1 MPSIPIRLPL
11 LTGLLLLAAAAP
23 MFPAPPAPPSVPTSF
38 GDTVDV
44 NVVNVEV
51 YVTDKDG
58 HRVPG
63 LKKEDFSLSEDGRK
77 VEVVN
82 FAAVDRPPS
91 APVPAAPP
99 PGVPTTPAPVEAP
112 PPVDPNS
119 VLSLVVFVDNVHIL
133 PEHRTRAVEQI
144 RQFLKQ
150 NVHAGDRVML
160 ATLDVN
166 LRDRLPFTA
175 DGERIDAALRE
186 AENLPSY
193 GQQEDQGR
201 RTAYNTMV
209 ELYEI
214 DNGCGPD
221 VIKPVEGFAQQTQA
235 DALRTV
241 GALRLTVSSL
251 SGVPGRK
258 AVLFVSDG
266 VPITPG
272 EELYEA
278 AYDLCTGKLAQL
290 GYKMPQGKS
299 GPSGDSSQMDASGI
313 ALDAQKYSV
322 AKKLEDLA
330 AQASANGV
338 TFYTLQASGLRGNA
352 AADASYGAEKSILQ
366 DGDIQQI
373 QTSNLKGSLTA
384 LADDTG
390 GRFILDTNN
399 FLPELARMQEDFD
412 SYYSLGYSPG
422 HSGDGKVHQI
432 SVKLKRPGLRVRY
445 RPSYRD
451 KPAVEKMVDR
461 TLAALLHGI
470 EDNPLGV
477 AVEIGDLTPAEGGDY
492 AVPVRLKIP
501 LFKLAILNQQGNYVG
516 KLRLVVAVRDDAGGL
531 SPLRQVEVPL
541 NIPRKE
547 VLNALGQY
555 YLYTLTLKMKPG
567 AQHFAVA
574 VRDELGATTSY
585 LSRPVTVGAA
595 VAAANP

>member
-1 MPSIPIRLPL
+1 MPPIRLPL
-11 LTGLLLLAAAAP
+11 LSLTGLLLLAASTSAL
-23 MFPAPPAPPSVPTSF
+23 PAPPSAPTSF
-38 GDTVDV
+38 GDTVEV

-91 APVPAAPP
+91 ASAPAAPP
-99 PGVPTTPAPVEAP
+99 PGLSTSPTAPVEPP
-112 PPVDPNS
+112 PPVDPNG

-144 RQFLKQ
+144 REFLRQ
-150 NVHAGDRVML
+150 NVRAGDRVML
-160 ATLDVN
+160 ASLDIN
-166 LRDRLPFTA
+166 LRNRLPFTE
-175 DGERIDAALRE
+175 DRGRIDSALHD
-186 AENLPSY
+186 AETLPSY
-193 GQQEDQGR
+193 GQQEEQGR
-201 RTAYNTMV
+201 RTAYETMV
-209 ELYEI
+209 KLYEI
-214 DNGCGPD
+214 NGGTCGPD
-221 VIKPVEGFAQQTQA
+221 VITPVEGFAQQTQA

-241 GALRLTVSSL
+241 GALRLTVSAL

-258 AVLFVSDG
+258 AVLYVSDG
-266 VPITPG
+266 VPVTPG
-272 EELYEA
+272 EELYQA
-278 AYDLCTGKLAQL
+278 AYDLCSGKMAQL
-290 GYKMPQGKS
+290 GYQL
-299 GPSGDSSQMDASGI
+299 PSGKGGASDVSQFNPSQI
-313 ALDAQKYSV
+313 ILDAQKYSV
-322 AKKLEDLA
+322 AKKIEDLA
-330 AQASANGV
+330 AQASANRV
-338 TFYTLQASGLRGNA
+338 TFYTLQASGLRGSA
-352 AADASYGAEKSILQ
+352 SADASYGAQKSLLQ
-366 DGDIQQI
+366 DVDVQQV
-373 QTSNLKGSLTA
+373 QTGNLRGSLTA
-384 LADDTG
+384 LAADTG
-390 GRFILDTNN
+390 GRAMLDAND

-422 HSGDGKVHQI
+422 HSGDAKVHNVT
-432 SVKLKRPGLRVRY
+432 VKVSRPGLKVRY

-470 EDNPLGV
+470 EDNPLEV
-477 AVEIGDLTPAEGGDY
+477 TVEIGDLTPAEGGEY

-501 LFKLAILNQQGNYVG
+501 LFKLTILNQQGSYAG

-574 VRDELGATTSY
+574 VHDELGATTSY
-585 LSRPVTVGAA
+585 LSRPITVGAA
-595 VAAANP
+595 VAAAANP

>member
-1 MPSIPIRLPL
+1 MPSIRIRLL
-11 LTGLLLLAAAAP
+11 SLTGLLLLAASIPALPAAP
-23 MFPAPPAPPSVPTSF
+23 SAPTSF

-63 LKKEDFSLSEDGRK
+63 LKKDDFSLSEDGKK

-91 APVPAAPP
+91 APAPP
-99 PGVPTTPAPVEAP
+99 PIASTFPTAPVEP
-112 PPVDPNS
+112 PPPADPDS

-144 RQFLKQ
+144 REFLRQ

-160 ATLDVN
+160 ASLDIN
-166 LRDRLPFTA
+166 LRNRLPFTE
-175 DGERIDAALRE
+175 DRGRIDSALHD
-186 AENLPSY
+186 AETLPSY
-193 GQQEDQGR
+193 GQQEEQGR
-201 RTAYNTMV
+201 RTAYETMV
-209 ELYEI
+209 KLYEI
-214 DNGCGPD
+214 NGGTCGPD
-221 VIKPVEGFAQQTQA
+221 VITPVEGFAQQTQA

-241 GALRLTVSSL
+241 GALRLTVSAL

-258 AVLFVSDG
+258 AVLYVSDG
-266 VPITPG
+266 VPVTPG
-272 EELYEA
+272 EELYQA
-278 AYDLCTGKLAQL
+278 AYDLCSGKMAQL
-290 GYKMPQGKS
+290 GYQL
-299 GPSGDSSQMDASGI
+299 PSGKGGASDVSQFNPSQI
-313 ALDAQKYSV
+313 ILDAQKYSV

-352 AADASYGAEKSILQ
+352 AADASYGAEKSLLQ
-366 DGDIQQI
+366 DGDVQQI
-373 QTSNLKGSLTA
+373 QTQNLKGSLTA

-399 FLPELARMQEDFD
+399 FLPALARMQEDFD

-422 HSGDGKVHQI
+422 HNGDGKVHQL
-432 SVKLKRPGLRVRY
+432 SVKLKRPGLQVRY

-470 EDNPLGV
+470 EDNPLQV
-477 AVEIGDLTPAEGGDY
+477 AVEIGDVTPAEGGEY

-501 LFKLAILNQQGNYVG
+501 LFKLTILNQQGNYAG

-585 LSRPVTVGAA
+585 LSRPVMVGAA
-595 VAAANP
+595 VAAAANP

>member
-1 MPSIPIRLPL
+1 MPSIRIRLPS
-11 LTGLLLLAAAAP
+11 LTALLLLAASIPALP
-23 MFPAPPAPPSVPTSF
+23 VAPPTPASF
-38 GDTVDV
+38 GDTVEV
-44 NVVNVEV
+44 NVVNVEI

-63 LKKEDFSLSEDGRK
+63 LKKDDFAVSEDGRK
-77 VEVVN
+77 VELVN

-91 APVPAAPP
+91 APAPAAAPP
-99 PGVPTTPAPVEAP
+99 GVSTSPAMPVAAP

-119 VLSLVVFVDNVHIL
+119 VLSLVVFVDDVHIL

-144 RQFLKQ
+144 RQFLRQ
-150 NVHAGDRVML
+150 NIHAGDRVML
-160 ATLDVN
+160 ATLDIN
-166 LRDRLPFTA
+166 LRNRLPFTA
-175 DGERIDAALRE
+175 DGDRIDAALRE
-186 AENLPSY
+186 AESLASY
-193 GQQEDQGR
+193 GQQEDQAR
-201 RTAYNTMV
+201 RTAYDTMV
-209 ELYEI
+209 ELYEL
-214 DNGCGPD
+214 DGGTCGPD
-221 VIKPVEGFAQQTQA
+221 VVKPVEGFAQQTQA

-251 SGVPGRK
+251 SGIPGRK

-266 VPITPG
+266 VPVTPG
-272 EELYEA
+272 EELYQA
-278 AYDLCTGKLAQL
+278 AYDLCTGKMAQL
-290 GYKMPQGKS
+290 GYKLPQPKG
-299 GPSGDSSQMDASGI
+299 GPGGDSAQLDASQT

-352 AADASYGAEKSILQ
+352 AADVSYGAEKNLLQ

-373 QTSNLKGSLTA
+373 QTQNLKGSLTA

-451 KPAVEKMVDR
+451 KPAAEKMVDR

-470 EDNPLGV
+470 EDNPLQV
-477 AVEIGDLTPAEGGDY
+477 AVEIGDVTPAERGEY

-501 LFKLAILNQQGNYVG
+501 LFKLTILNQQGNYAG

-595 VAAANP
+595 VAAAANP